1 MLLNDSHEQ
10 CYKEGEAVVGETSS
24 VLSGAC
30 VGRGFLNVIGA
41 QL

>member
-1 MLLNDSHEQ
+1 MLLTDSHEQ
-10 CYKEGEAVVGETSS
+10 CYKEGEAVVGEMSS

-30 VGRGFLNVIGA
+30 VRRGFLNVIGA